1 MGYRMGG
8 NLWGSA
14 THWNSTAAAA
24 GQAAH
29 PVAQDAI
36 LLEGDDPLA
45 VLPAQSK
52 IVNAAVVAA
61 LDGQLLCVHVY
72 PSLSA
77 THIFS
82 SIPATSDARI
92 GQNRPPMTPA
102 SEIPQSLA
110 PPRFAGRC
118 DRLEGR
124 LRPPAFIL
132 HSNRPLVSP
141 EHFTLGEPDA
151 WGTQPAHRAL
161 QLGWGV
167 YPTRIVIAT
176 HSSPQ
181 AAQRRSHALCALSGG
196 TNSTPDFSACC

>member
-77 THIFS
+77 THHTTETENS
-82 SIPATSDARI
+82 H
-92 GQNRPPMTPA
+92 GNRVLL
-102 SEIPQSLA
+102 SE
-110 PPRFAGRC
+110 
-118 DRLEGR
+118 
-124 LRPPAFIL
+124 
-132 HSNRPLVSP
+132 HSQ
-141 EHFTLGEPDA
+141 F
-151 WGTQPAHRAL
+151 
-161 QLGWGV
+161 
-167 YPTRIVIAT
+167 
-176 HSSPQ
+176 
-181 AAQRRSHALCALSGG
+181 
-196 TNSTPDFSACC
+196 